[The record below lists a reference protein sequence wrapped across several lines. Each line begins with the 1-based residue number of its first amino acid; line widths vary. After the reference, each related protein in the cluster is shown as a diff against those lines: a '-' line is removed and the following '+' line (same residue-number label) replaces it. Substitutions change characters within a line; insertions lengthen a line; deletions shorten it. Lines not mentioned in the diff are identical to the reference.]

1 MYEKLTHCILFN
13 GLNKAQIETIFASI
27 EVSEKQ
33 YIKDEL
39 IVTYDEECRNLLIVM
54 EGSVKGEM
62 VDFSGKTIKIEDIE
76 SVRILAPAFMFGQN
90 NRYPV
95 SIVANTGVRI
105 LSISRDNFLSLLMSE
120 KRILTNYLNS
130 ISNRAQFLS
139 NKIRF
144 LSFQT
149 IKGKIAHYLLQV
161 RQKLQTDRFM
171 LPKSHNELSELFGVA
186 RPSLSRAMSELA
198 KEGYIR
204 TDGKQIEIVDKDA
217 LSSLLKD

>member
-1 MYEKLTHCILFN
+1 MYEELTHCILFN
-13 GLNKAQIETIFASI
+13 GLTETQIESKFSGI

-33 YIKDEL
+33 YTKDEL
-39 IVTYDEECRNLLIVM
+39 IATYDEECRNLLIVM

-76 SVRILAPAFMFGQN
+76 SVRMLAPAFMFGQN

-95 SIVANTGVRI
+95 SIVANNEVRI

-161 RQKLQTDRFM
+161 RQKTQSDRFV

-198 KEGYIR
+198 KDGYIH
-204 TDGKQIEIVDKDA
+204 TDGKMIEIADKVG

>member
-76 SVRILAPAFMFGQN
+76 SVRMLAPAFMFGQN

>member
-1 MYEKLTHCILFN
+1 MYEKLTQCILFN
-13 GLNKAQIETIFASI
+13 GLHQTQVESIFSTI
-27 EVSEKQ
+27 EVSEKRYQ
-33 YIKDEL
+33 KDDL
-39 IVTYDEECRNLLIVM
+39 IVRYDQECRNLLIVM

-76 SVRILAPAFMFGQN
+76 SVRMLAPAFMFGQN

-95 SIVANTGVRI
+95 SIVANDEVLI
-105 LSISRDNFLSLLMSE
+105 LSISRDNFLSLLMTE

-161 RQKLQTDRFM
+161 RQKMQSDRFV

-198 KEGYIR
+198 KDGYIN
-204 TDGKQIEIVDKDA
+204 TDGKMIEIADKVG